1 VHGIEVDEAQRAFAL
16 ALWSLLGSVASKH
29 GEAET
34 RAAAARCCAAFRRA
48 CRSEPHYVLQVR
60 GGALHGNGARIRP
73 DVARFAATAGVI
85 AMLQE
90 RAVSD
95 VLLLASVALT
105 DFVALAR
112 ALVESKP
119 GVDLAQ
125 RLLADGC
132 DAIQVA
138 QELAPAVELD
148 VDRDEPCEPRPR
160 APSQL
165 GAVFVMQ
172 RLASALGQRGPLAG
186 LHARTILQNVLHR
199 MQRLDAGLEPLLRLM
214 RDPKGAGEAVNA
226 CVLATLTGE
235 QLGWD
240 DARGFDAGIAALL
253 GPGLVFGIDE
263 EALQLGQAAAA
274 VAAMLGAAARPSE
287 AIDRAEKQGAVS
299 DAVGEAMEIVLAT
312 S

>member
-1 VHGIEVDEAQRAFAL
+1 MHGIEVDEAQRAFAL
-16 ALWSLLGSVASKH
+16 ALWSLLGAVASKRQH
-29 GEAET
+29 AEIH
-34 RAAAARCCAAFRRA
+34 AAAARCCAAFRLA
-48 CRSEPHYVLQVR
+48 CASEPHYVLQVR

-73 DVARFAATAGVI
+73 DVARFAANAGVI
-85 AMLQE
+85 AMLQD

-95 VLLLASVALT
+95 VLVLASAEPA

-125 RLLADGC
+125 RLSTDGC

-138 QELAPAVELD
+138 QELAPALDLD
-148 VDRDEPCEPRPR
+148 VEREEGSEPRPR
-160 APSQL
+160 LPSQL

-172 RLASALGQRGPLAG
+172 RFASALGQRGPLAG

-199 MQRLDAGLEPLLRLM
+199 MQRLDAGLEPLMRLT
-214 RDPKGAGEAVNA
+214 RDPRDASEAVNA
-226 CVLATLTGE
+226 CVLAALTAE

-253 GPGLVFGIDE
+253 GPGLVRGIDE
-263 EALQLGQAAAA
+263 EALQLGHAAAA
-274 VAAMLGAAARPSE
+274 VASMLGAAARPSE
-287 AIDRAEKQGAVS
+287 AIDRAERQGAVT
-299 DAVGEAMEIVLAT
+299 DAVGEAMEIVLA
-312 S
+312 SV

>member
-16 ALWSLLGSVASKH
+16 ALWSLLGAVSSKRQH
-29 GEAET
+29 AEIH
-34 RAAAARCCAAFRRA
+34 AAASRCCAAFRLA
-48 CRSEPHYVLQVR
+48 CPSEPHYVLQVR

-95 VLLLASVALT
+95 VLVLASAAPV

-125 RLLADGC
+125 RLITDGC

-138 QELAPAVELD
+138 QQLAPALDLD
-148 VDRDEPCEPRPR
+148 VEREEGSEPRPR
-160 APSQL
+160 LPSQL

-172 RLASALGQRGPLAG
+172 RFASALGQRGPLAG
-186 LHARTILQNVLHR
+186 LHARTIMQNVLHR
-199 MQRLDAGLEPLLRLM
+199 MQRLDAGLEPLMRLT
-214 RDPKGAGEAVNA
+214 RDPRDASEAVNA
-226 CVLATLTGE
+226 CVLAALTAE

-253 GPGLVFGIDE
+253 GPGLVRGIDE
-263 EALQLGQAAAA
+263 EALQLGHAAAA
-274 VAAMLGAAARPSE
+274 VASMLGAAARPSE
-287 AIDRAEKQGAVS
+287 AIDRAEKQGAVT
-299 DAVGEAMEIVLAT
+299 DAVGEAMEIVLA
-312 S
+312 SV